1 VGCVAEREE
10 ADEQAFDQWEEE
22 ERVVV
27 AEEEEETQPGG
38 VPDAVAPDELAVTAK
53 APAAKKAFAKGV
65 FSLSFSRKGRAN
77 ASVSK

>member
-1 VGCVAEREE
+1 MAYCLQPKHNGQR
-10 ADEQAFDQWEEE
+10 
-22 ERVVV
+22 RVV
-27 AEEEEETQPGG
+27 AEEEPGG